1 MPLRCNL
8 ADDAAVIPT
17 ALQKKTKN
25 KRNPRIVEL
34 FFPFFLLF
42 FFIFFSHHSVSGWS
56 RKRISQQEPREKKRV
71 SRRFPDLASSQVRA
85 ACEFISCR
93 RRRRH
98 MRTIT
103 NGTRAIQSKVG
114 NHTLFFSNSSFSLTA
129 NLLKSL

>member
-1 MPLRCNL
+1 
-8 ADDAAVIPT
+8 
-17 ALQKKTKN
+17 LQKKTKN
-25 KRNPRIVEL
+25 KRTHEL
-34 FFPFFLLF
+34 LNCSFLSTF
-42 FFIFFSHHSVSGWS
+42 FFHHLYSSFRFRVE
-56 RKRISQQEPREKKRV
+56 SQENQPAGTKKKKKRV

-85 ACEFISCR
+85 ACEFISC